1 MEVTMHITETRCN
14 CDNCLD
20 NRAEAFRKELK
31 AMLQY
36 YIQNDEDFVCIYAVL
51 LSFVTLFM
59 STLRDEERDG
69 ILKTIAKNA
78 AASHQEYKAHQYF
91 KNKNR

>member
-1 MEVTMHITETRCN
+1 MEVTMHTTETRCN
-14 CDNCLD
+14 CNNCLD

-59 STLRDEERDG
+59 STLRDEERASLLAV
-69 ILKTIAKNA
+69 IEKNTA
-78 AASHQEYKAHQYF
+78 AAHNEYKAHQYF